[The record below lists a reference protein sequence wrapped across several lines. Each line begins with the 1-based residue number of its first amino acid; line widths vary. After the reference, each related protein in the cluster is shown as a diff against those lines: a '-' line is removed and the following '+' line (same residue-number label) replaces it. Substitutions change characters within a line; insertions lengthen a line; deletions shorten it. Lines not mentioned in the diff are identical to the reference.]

1 MREIQIDR
9 NKPLS
14 DQPHL
19 GHNRFHPKIE
29 PVLEVDQNGISE
41 YRAATC
47 WLDWN
52 HSGVGFL
59 RDIFNERFVV
69 HWNIKGGSATSP
81 TTSRYPYSGAR
92 RLWAADWFFGCVG
105 DRGQVARIVGHD
117 RLKS

>member
-69 HWNIKGGSATSP
+69 HWNIKGGSATSQQLP
-81 TTSRYPYSGAR
+81 GIRIPGHAVY
-92 RLWAADWFFGCVG
+92 
-105 DRGQVARIVGHD
+105 GQLTGFSVASETAVKLLGSSVTIV
-117 RLKS
+117 